1 MPTLTVNGVPISYS
15 DTGPRDAPVV
25 LFGHGFLFSGWVFHP
40 QIAALRDRYRC
51 VAIDWRGQ
59 GGTPA
64 TATGYDMDTLTADAI
79 GLIENL
85 DLAPVHWV
93 GLSMGGFVGM
103 RIAARQPALIRSLI
117 LLDTSAGPEEPGKVG
132 QYKLLGLVQQL
143 TGPGPVMGQVKKAM
157 FGPAF
162 LRDPA
167 SKPLIDTWVTQIRAQ
182 SRTGIRKALR
192 GVTDRL
198 PIEDEIPAIT
208 APTLIAVGAE
218 DVSTPPDKAKRI
230 AELIPGA
237 RLEIIPDSGHTSPLE
252 QPARITALLEEFLAR
267 NSS

>member
-15 DTGPRDAPVV
+15 DTGPRDAPVI

-40 QIAALRDRYRC
+40 QIAALQDRYRC

-59 GGTPA
+59 GATPP
-64 TATGYDMDTLTADAI
+64 TPSGYDMDTLTSDAI

-85 DLAPVHWV
+85 DVAPVHWV

-103 RIAARQPALIRSLI
+103 RIAARRPELIRTLS
-117 LLDTSAGPEEPGKVG
+117 LLDTSAGPEDPSKVG
-132 QYKLLGLVQQL
+132 QYKLLGFVQQL
-143 TGPGPVMGQVKKAM
+143 VGSGPVMGQVKKAM
-157 FGPAF
+157 FGPTF
-162 LRDPA
+162 VRDPA
-167 SKPLIDTWVTQIRAQ
+167 SKPLIDTWVTQIRSQ

-192 GVTDRL
+192 GVTDRR

-208 APTLIAVGAE
+208 APTLIAVGA
-218 DVSTPPDKAKRI
+218 DDISTPPDKAKRI

-237 RLEIIPDSGHTSPLE
+237 RLEIIPGSGHTSPLE
-252 QPARITALLEEFLAR
+252 QPAKVTALLEEVLAQH
-267 NSS
+267 SP